1 MGVGDFLHSNK
12 GKKIV
17 GFCYSFFSAVVL
29 LGALFKLQH
38 WPGGATMLTVG
49 MGAEVFLF
57 LLGVFD
63 KPVDIPDWKKVF
75 PELRSEEDRL
85 LDEEAGVY
93 KHNFYD
99 QFDKVASGAV
109 PSNGAAAANVNVSAI
124 PGVSDEVLK
133 NVEKSLQN
141 LSSCA
146 TNFAE
151 ISSATVA
158 TKDYVQNMQSASV
171 AMDKFAKVN
180 ESASTKMEKSVGAV
194 VESYGNA
201 SSVMANTHK
210 ALGEALEKES
220 TQFGSHM
227 AKVNQQLSALNSS
240 YESQLA
246 SANQYA
252 NAANA
257 ISGKMGEM
265 QTAFSGTVEEAKKY
279 QAQAQQLNNNIS
291 ALNSV
296 YGNMLGAMNVNIN

>member
-38 WPGGATMLTVG
+38 WPGGGLMLTLG

-63 KPVDIPDWKKVF
+63 KPVDIPDWKRVF

-85 LDEEAGVY
+85 LDEQGGVI

-99 QFDKVASGAV
+99 QFHKVASGAV
-109 PSNGAAAANVNVSAI
+109 PTKAVASAPAGAI
-124 PGVSDEVLK
+124 PGVSEDVLK
-133 NVEKSLQN
+133 NLEKSLTN
-141 LSSCA
+141 LTKTA
-146 TNFAE
+146 NGFAE
-151 ISSATVA
+151 ISNATVA
-158 TKDYVQNMQSASV
+158 AKDYMQNMESASA
-171 AMDKFAKVN
+171 AMGKFAKTN
-180 ESASTKMEKSVGAV
+180 ETASDKMEKSVGV
-194 VESYGNA
+194 VVDSYNSA
-201 SSVMANTHK
+201 SSVLANTHK
-210 ALGEALEKES
+210 ALGQALEKES
-220 TQFGSHM
+220 TQFGTNMS
-227 AKVNQQLSALNSS
+227 KVNQQLSALNSS
-240 YESQLA
+240 YEAQLT

-252 NAANA
+252 VAANS

-265 QTAFSGTVEEAKKY
+265 ESAFSGTVEETKKY